1 MERARRHIRL
11 ENRSLKHKRRFNAPQ
26 NLVAIGPS
34 RHAALRSLMVAF
46 GAKRT
51 LVGRPPRLT
60 DLPETSGPMLC
71 SKWGRG
77 DKREAKL
84 APALDGLIASGLLFR
99 QGIPPHATYPFKH
112 ALVQD
117 AACGT
122 LLRDARRALH
132 VSFIAGQQRQNPGCV
147 AEMSHSFSPSHVNLG
162 QASVPIGLGFSAS
175 WAQSGIVPSIGRIG
189 CRCSQIREIKIF
201 LKWRLPVFRGSL
213 S

>member
-1 MERARRHIRL
+1 MSCASTLSARRVAG
-11 ENRSLKHKRRFNAPQ
+11 ECTHKSG
-26 NLVAIGPS
+26 VSGIGPS
-34 RHAALRSLMVAF
+34 RHAALRSLTVAF

-51 LVGRPPRLT
+51 LVGCPPRLT
-60 DLPETSGPMLC
+60 DYRKLQDPMLC

-84 APALDGLIASGLLFR
+84 ASALDGLIASGLLFR
-99 QGIPPHATYPFKH
+99 QGIPPHATYLFKH

-117 AACGT
+117 AAYGT
-122 LLRDARRALH
+122 LPRDVRRAPH
-132 VSFIAGQQRQNPGCV
+132 VSFTAGEQRQNPGCV
-147 AEMSHSFSPSHVNLG
+147 AEMSPSFSPSHVNLG
-162 QASVPIGLGFSAS
+162 QASVPMGFDFSAS

-189 CRCSQIREIKIF
+189 CRCGQIREIKIF